1 MDSSRFI
8 WKAEGEEDSKNQFES
23 LAVVDEPLNKGVVL
37 NIQQANNELKKYTNP
52 LEPYIKKM
60 YDYFLKANKQ
70 TAGIKSYSLVV
81 NLLVNE
87 YSNQ

>member
-1 MDSSRFI
+1 M
-8 WKAEGEEDSKNQFES
+8 EN
-23 LAVVDEPLNKGVVL
+23 
-37 NIQQANNELKKYTNP
+37 NNELKKYTNP

>member
-1 MDSSRFI
+1 L
-8 WKAEGEEDSKNQFES
+8 K
-23 LAVVDEPLNKGVVL
+23 LNKGVIL

-52 LEPYIKKM
+52 LEPYIKKT

-81 NLLVNE
+81 NLLVNQ